1 MLNLKRKKKRGVFF
15 QRNVIVYICLL
26 QAIRQL
32 QFNAVKKS
40 LLGSVSEDG
49 AVNLW
54 DINTRRL
61 LHGYSDAH
69 IASATGLK
77 FSPLNDILLLSVGL
91 DKRIICFDVQ
101 SKKQDFFPSFLYY
114 LLLGLFVRQLYFKL
128 FDFNLFSKQFHDFDL

>member
-1 MLNLKRKKKRGVFF
+1 MIKRIDVKTLKKNCEVF
-15 QRNVIVYICLL
+15 QTNVIVYICILK
-26 QAIRQL
+26 AIRQL

-101 SKKQDFFPSFLYY
+101 SKK
-114 LLLGLFVRQLYFKL
+114 
-128 FDFNLFSKQFHDFDL
+128 

>member
-1 MLNLKRKKKRGVFF
+1 
-15 QRNVIVYICLL
+15 
-26 QAIRQL
+26 
-32 QFNAVKKS
+32 
-40 LLGSVSEDG
+40 VSEDG

-61 LHGYSDAH
+61 LHGYNTAH

-101 SKKQDFFPSFLYY
+101 SKK
-114 LLLGLFVRQLYFKL
+114 
-128 FDFNLFSKQFHDFDL
+128 

>member
-1 MLNLKRKKKRGVFF
+1 MLNFKKKKKRRSVFF
-15 QRNVIVYICLL
+15 QRNEFVYICLL

-101 SKKQDFFPSFLYY
+101 SKKQDFSQVSCIIYCQDCLRDNYILNFLI
-114 LLLGLFVRQLYFKL
+114 LTFLANNFMI
-128 FDFNLFSKQFHDFDL
+128 